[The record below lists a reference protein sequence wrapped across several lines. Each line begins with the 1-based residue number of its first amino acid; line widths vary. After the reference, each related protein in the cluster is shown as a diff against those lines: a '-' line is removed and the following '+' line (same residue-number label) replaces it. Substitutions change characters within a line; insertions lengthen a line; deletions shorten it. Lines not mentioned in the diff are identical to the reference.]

1 MNKETLNKI
10 KYLAGM
16 AAHLPADVTLEDED
30 AALKALHGELAADTV
45 LELIALAER
54 TTSPVSREQDP
65 LHASLDSLAMAL
77 WRSHY
82 RNTAPEFELLPDAAG
97 VLSQIDNMVS
107 GLRRADPVSQMTA
120 HLAAIEEAL
129 KVMRDNGLSECYA
142 YDEAVEALAA
152 MKATPANRQDNEGEK
167 A

>member
-54 TTSPVSREQDP
+54 TTSPVS
-65 LHASLDSLAMAL
+65 
-77 WRSHY
+77 
-82 RNTAPEFELLPDAAG
+82 
-97 VLSQIDNMVS
+97 
-107 GLRRADPVSQMTA
+107 QMTA

-129 KVMRDNGLSECYA
+129 KVMRDNGLDECYA
-142 YDEAVEALAA
+142 FENAIEALAF
-152 MKATPANRQDNEGEK
+152 MKEVAK
-167 A
+167 